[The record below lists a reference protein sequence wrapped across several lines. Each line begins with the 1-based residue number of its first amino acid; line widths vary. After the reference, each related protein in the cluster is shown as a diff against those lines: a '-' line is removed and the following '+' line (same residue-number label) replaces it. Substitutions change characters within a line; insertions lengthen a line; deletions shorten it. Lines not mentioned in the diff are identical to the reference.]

1 MKIVFSI
8 FVRRPPETV
17 WAFLANPENMLLW
30 NSNVT
35 HVSPSSF
42 TDIKQ
47 GYRYT
52 ITYHLHG
59 NSNATQFQAEIVHFE
74 PPSKLVTRH
83 TEGQASPNR
92 DRIIEETYELSER
105 NGGTFLTQTMQIENS
120 GVNIFMRLLI
130 RAIRKFGKPAGTTHL
145 APLREIIERDEQN
158 I

>member
-1 MKIVFSI
+1 MKMVFSI
-8 FVRRPPETV
+8 FIRRPPETV

-30 NSNVT
+30 NDNVT

-42 TDIKQ
+42 AAIKQ

-83 TEGQASPNR
+83 TEGQASPHR
-92 DRIIEETYELSER
+92 DRVIEETYELSER
-105 NGGTFLTQTMQIENS
+105 NGGTFLTQTMRIENS
-120 GVNIFMRLLI
+120 GVNIFMRLLVWVV
-130 RAIRKFGKPAGTTHL
+130 RKFGKPTGIAYL
-145 APLREIIERDEQN
+145 DPLREIIERDEEKV
-158 I
+158 